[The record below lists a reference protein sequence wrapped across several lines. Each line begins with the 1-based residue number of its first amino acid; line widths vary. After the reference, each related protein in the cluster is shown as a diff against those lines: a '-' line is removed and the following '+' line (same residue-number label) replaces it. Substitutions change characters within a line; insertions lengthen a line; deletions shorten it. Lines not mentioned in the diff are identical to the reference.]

1 VTDTRVVV
9 DCPLCGFNDWAHSF
23 AIDAVRVRRCRNCG
37 LSRAVP
43 AIGAGGLPSDVR
55 LADSPPTF
63 DANAHE
69 ASEAFLRAVERGGL
83 PPSPLLA
90 VVERGHP
97 LPELA
102 RRRGWDVEVRDVE
115 ELEAVPLAPGR
126 FGSAIVIAQLER
138 SRNPIRSL
146 EVIHDA
152 LAGDGVL
159 LAAVTSLDHPD
170 GGVSQQRWRAWRRD
184 HRYDFNRHTL
194 ESALLRSGFAQV
206 SIAADRQ
213 DPSLARHHARRG
225 TAPQTL
231 RVSARQTKRRSRPML
246 SIVVPVYNEKPYIDA
261 TMTALLNKAIPGVD
275 NEIIVVESNSTDGTR
290 EAVLAY
296 EGRPG
301 VRVILED
308 RPLGKGHAV
317 RTGLKAASG
326 DIVMIQDA
334 DCEYDFDDYEDLLKP
349 LLTYR
354 KAFVLGSRH
363 TGSWKIRTFDAEPG
377 LVSFLNL
384 GHSVF
389 VLLLNVLYRQTLKD
403 PFTMYKVFRRDCVHG
418 LKFECDRFDFD
429 FELVIKMVRKGYT
442 PIEIP
447 VNYKARSWAE
457 GKKVR
462 FIRDPLTWIRALVKY
477 RFVRIFEP

>member
-1 VTDTRVVV
+1 
-9 DCPLCGFNDWAHSF
+9 
-23 AIDAVRVRRCRNCG
+23 
-37 LSRAVP
+37 
-43 AIGAGGLPSDVR
+43 
-55 LADSPPTF
+55 
-63 DANAHE
+63 
-69 ASEAFLRAVERGGL
+69 
-83 PPSPLLA
+83 
-90 VVERGHP
+90 
-97 LPELA
+97 
-102 RRRGWDVEVRDVE
+102 
-115 ELEAVPLAPGR
+115 
-126 FGSAIVIAQLER
+126 
-138 SRNPIRSL
+138 
-146 EVIHDA
+146 
-152 LAGDGVL
+152 
-159 LAAVTSLDHPD
+159 
-170 GGVSQQRWRAWRRD
+170 
-184 HRYDFNRHTL
+184 
-194 ESALLRSGFAQV
+194 
-206 SIAADRQ
+206 
-213 DPSLARHHARRG
+213 
-225 TAPQTL
+225 
-231 RVSARQTKRRSRPML
+231 ML